1 MQIEN
6 LRISELKPDPENARK
21 HDAANLRAIKTSL
34 ETFGQRKPI
43 VITADNVVAAGNGT
57 LQAAKELGWLD
68 INVVRI
74 PEDWS
79 AAQVKAFALADN
91 RTAELAAWDADVLA
105 AQAIEL
111 EALGI
116 DLEAFGFTES
126 DLGVFDVKAIDAPS
140 LDSGDKKEIEQITFT
155 LHATQAEI
163 IRQAI
168 KDAKLNEELDSS
180 VNANGNANALTQICR
195 MYIDG
200 QL

>member
-6 LRISELKPDPENARK
+6 LRISELRPDPQNARK
-21 HDAANLRAIKTSL
+21 HDAKNLSAIKSSL
-34 ETFGQRKPI
+34 TAFGQRKPI
-43 VITADNVVAAGNGT
+43 VVTADNIVAAGNGT

-68 INVVRI
+68 IDVVRI

-91 RTAELAAWDADVLA
+91 RTAELAEWDSDTLA

-111 EALGI
+111 EGLGI
-116 DLEAFGFTES
+116 ELESFGFTES
-126 DLGVFDVKAIDAPS
+126 DLGVFEVVPIEAPNLDA
-140 LDSGDKKEIEQITFT
+140 GDKKEIEQITFT
-155 LHATQAEI
+155 LHTTQADI

-168 KDAKLNEELDSS
+168 ANAKLNEEIDSS
-180 VNANGNANALTQICR
+180 VNANGNANAITQICR
-195 MYIDG
+195 MYADG

>member
-1 MQIEN
+1 MKIEN

-21 HDAANLRAIKTSL
+21 HDAANLRAIKSSL
-34 ETFGQRKPI
+34 TAFGQRKPI
-43 VITADNVVAAGNGT
+43 VVTSDNIVAAGNGT

-74 PEDWS
+74 PDDWS

-91 RTAELAAWDADVLA
+91 RTAELAEWDSDVLA
-105 AQAIEL
+105 SQAIEL

-116 DLEAFGFTES
+116 ELESFGFTES
-126 DLGVFDVKAIDAPS
+126 DLGVFDVKPIDAPS
-140 LDSGDKKEIEQITFT
+140 LDDGDKKEIEQITFT
-155 LHATQAEI
+155 LHTTQAEI

-168 KDAKLNEELDSS
+168 ANAKLNEELDSS
-180 VNANGNANALTQICR
+180 VNANGNANAITQICR
-195 MYIDG
+195 MYVDG